1 MASTS
6 HIETPV
12 RVQASA
18 LNHYIKKQISAV
30 DRYSAFMAML
40 RSNGRLA
47 FRKDGMELEWR
58 VRAVRRRMTPG
69 AGSPAN
75 ISFQPTN
82 TKKIC
87 NLPWRTY
94 DLGEVVTKFEQLA
107 TQGKHGWFKIMADVI
122 DEMADDY
129 NAHFGEKFYL
139 DGNASATNQDI
150 HGLESWFGTTGSCVS
165 NSMVGNPSDTYA
177 GHSTALGV
185 TGSWTAETGNGWPT
199 GVGHTNYHWFSP
211 LVVDYNNTG
220 FNGDAT
226 NWYYQWQDAFAY
238 GLQYLQVLSQVQKPL
253 CIMSPYLLQEAK
265 RSLKGSER
273 FSTTADSTLT
283 RLGHNTLQYDGIEL
297 TAEYGVPEAVAYLLD
312 FSKLNLW
319 SMQDDI
325 IGTSRDFDIETQETR
340 LALDSYVQ
348 MWTESPK
355 FHCKLAGISAAG
367 T

>member
-1 MASTS
+1 VASTS

-18 LNHYIKKQISAV
+18 LNHYIKKKISTV
-30 DRYSAFMAML
+30 DRHSVFMGMM
-40 RSNGRLA
+40 RSKGRLA
-47 FRKDGMELEWR
+47 FRKDGQQLEWR
-58 VRAVRRRMTPG
+58 PRATRRRMVPG
-69 AGSPAN
+69 QGSPAN
-75 ISFQPTN
+75 ITFQPTQ

-87 NLPWRTY
+87 RLPWRSY
-94 DLGEVVTKFEQLA
+94 DLGEVVTKFEILA
-107 TQGKHGWFKIMADVI
+107 TQGKSGWFKILTDVI
-122 DEMADDY
+122 DEMAGDF
-129 NAHFGEKFYL
+129 NAHFGEKFYI
-139 DGNASATNQDI
+139 DGNATATNTDL
-150 HGLESWFGTTGSCVS
+150 HGLESWFSTTGSCVS
-165 NSMVGNPSDTYA
+165 NSLVGNPNDSYA

-185 TGSWTAETGNGWPT
+185 TGSWTPESGNGWPT

-220 FNGDAT
+220 FGGSTADWT
-226 NWYYQWQDAFAY
+226 HQWQDAFAY
-238 GLQYLQVLSQVQKPL
+238 GLTYLKILAQGEAPI
-253 CIMSPYLLQEAK
+253 CIMSPNLLQQAK
-265 RSLKGSER
+265 RSLKDNQR
-273 FSTTADSTLT
+273 FSTTADSALVK
-283 RLGHNTLQYDGIEL
+283 LGHKTLEYDGVEI
-297 TAEYGVPEAVAYLLD
+297 ADEYGVPEAVAYLLD

-355 FHCKLAGISAAG
+355 FHCKLEGISTAG